1 MAAFTLVGM
10 GGGGLL
16 LITQV
21 QDRNPIMLMLGPW
34 HWAMQWVVGL
44 GAGFIIAWLAWW
56 IIARPEM
63 DEVRMRY
70 AGLVREFMPDRS
82 IQLAVSLCA
91 GIGEELLFRGA
102 LQHWLGIPLT
112 AALFV
117 ALHGY
122 LPLRNGPLL
131 RYGLFLTVAMMG
143 VGWAA
148 DHCGLL
154 LAIAAHAAI
163 DAVLI
168 KRLVGEGRPFG

>member
-10 GGGGLL
+10 GGGGWL
-16 LITQV
+16 LIMQV

-34 HWAMQWVVGL
+34 HWAMQSVVGV
-44 GAGFIIAWLAWW
+44 GAGLIIAWLAWW

-63 DEVRMRY
+63 ADVRMRY

-131 RYGLFLTVAMMG
+131 RYGLFLTIAMMG

-168 KRLVGEGRPFG
+168 RRLVGEGRGA